1 MKNQEK
7 IKREKLSFKKT
18 NDKEQTQNK
27 HYNGNFVYASI
38 DKFNCFSYILA

>member
-18 NDKEQTQNK
+18 NDKEQTQNQWEK
-27 HYNGNFVYASI
+27 RFKVAMIHVYQ
-38 DKFNCFSYILA
+38 YLL

>member
-7 IKREKLSFKKT
+7 IKRRKLSFKKT

-27 HYNGNFVYASI
+27 Q
-38 DKFNCFSYILA
+38 KLQW